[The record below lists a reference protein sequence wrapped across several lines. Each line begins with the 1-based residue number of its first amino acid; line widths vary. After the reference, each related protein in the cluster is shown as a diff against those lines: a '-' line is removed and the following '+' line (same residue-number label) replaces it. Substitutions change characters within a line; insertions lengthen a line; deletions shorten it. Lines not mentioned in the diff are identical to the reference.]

1 MLKIK
6 VFLKVGTLKNKKQR
20 IFVIWNKAKISIL
33 ALFFNTL
40 CKIIYFA
47 ISIVQYFTFNTI
59 LIYLLFINLVLFVNK
74 LKVYYL

>member
-1 MLKIK
+1 ML
-6 VFLKVGTLKNKKQR
+6 
-20 IFVIWNKAKISIL
+20 IL

-59 LIYLLFINLVLFVNK
+59 LISLLFINIVLLVNK
-74 LKVYYL
+74 LKVYHL